1 MYIAY
6 TMYMYVHV
14 QCIYVPGGRSL
25 ASPTRALPML
35 GRLAWLGS
43 LLAGPGYNTHMS
55 HTDCKTQQQTIRIQM
70 NTDHPLL
77 DATSHILTCTCT
89 CTLYIWYTHHVHI
102 WCMTYNVHCT
112 MYCTCTCIYNVHVP
126 DHLGSSPAVC

>member
-1 MYIAY
+1 MYIV
-6 TMYMYVHV
+6 YVHV

-43 LLAGPGYNTHMS
+43 LLAGPGYNTHS
-55 HTDCKTQQQTIRIQM
+55 HIEIKTQQQTIRIQM

-77 DATSHILTCTCT
+77 DATLTMYMYMYMYMYIYMVH
-89 CTLYIWYTHHVHI
+89 TLKVHHV
-102 WCMTYNVHCT
+102 Y
-112 MYCTCTCIYNVHVP
+112 TCSFGFLPSSLLN
-126 DHLGSSPAVC
+126 HLWEMGINGRYDVSEVV